1 MATTSFFSSFLLL
14 LLLHLAAAVHGIGIN
29 YGTLGDNLP
38 PPATVANFLKT
49 RTTIDRVKIYDVN
62 PQILQAFANTGIPV
76 TVTAPNG
83 DIAVLKQIDSAR
95 QWVVTHIKPFHPQT
109 KIKYILVGSE
119 LLHWGDADM
128 IRGLVP
134 AMRTLH
140 SALLAEGI
148 TDIKVTTAHSLGIMR
163 SSIPPS
169 AGRFRP
175 GFAKRVLGPMLKFL
189 KETRAP
195 FMVNPYPYFGYN
207 GKNVNFLLFRPN
219 RGLYDRNTKLSY
231 TNQFD
236 ALMDAVHSA
245 MKDLGYGDVDIAIG
259 ETGWPS
265 VCDGWDACSGNNA
278 QTFNAQLVKH
288 LASGKGTPLMP
299 NRTFETYIFALFN
312 ENQKPGPIA
321 ERNWGLFQPDFTPVY
336 DCGVMRNGQNIAPVN
351 PGPAPS
357 TKPGPAPS
365 TKPGPA
371 PAPGGGKWCVPKA
384 DANDAALQANINYV
398 CSQGI
403 DCKPI
408 QPGGVCYAPNNV
420 KALATYAMNAYYQAN
435 GRHDFNCDFSNTGVI
450 TTTNPSHDNCKI

>member
-1 MATTSFFSSFLLL
+1 MATTSFLSAFVV
-14 LLLHLAAAVHGIGIN
+14 LLHLVITTHGLGIN
-29 YGTLGDNLP
+29 YGTLADNLP

-49 RTTIDRVKIYDVN
+49 RTTLDRVKIYDVN

-83 DIAVLKQIDSAR
+83 DIAALKQIDSAR
-95 QWVVTHIKPFHPQT
+95 QWVVTHIKPYHKQT
-109 KIKYILVGSE
+109 KIQYILVGSE
-119 LLHWGDADM
+119 VLHWGDATM
-128 IRGLVP
+128 IRGLNS
-134 AMRTLH
+134 AIRTLH
-140 SALLAEGI
+140 AALLAEGI
-148 TDIKVTTAHSLGIMR
+148 TDIKVTTAHSLAIMR

-175 GFAKRVLGPMLKFL
+175 GFAKHVLGPMLQFL
-189 KETRAP
+189 KETRTP
-195 FMVNPYPYFGYN
+195 FMVNPYPYFSYN

-219 RGLYDRNTKLSY
+219 RGLYDKYTKLSY

-236 ALMDAVHSA
+236 ALLDAVYSA

-265 VCDGWDACSGNNA
+265 ICDGWDACSVANA
-278 QTFNAQLVKH
+278 QSFNGQLVKH
-288 LASGKGTPLMP
+288 LAMGKGTPLMP

-321 ERNWGLFQPDFTPVY
+321 ERNWGLFRPDFTPVY
-336 DCGVMRNGQNIAPVN
+336 DCGIMRNGQKGAPL
-351 PGPAPS
+351 AP
-357 TKPGPAPS
+357 TN
-365 TKPGPA
+365 PA
-371 PAPGGGKWCVPKA
+371 PAVGDKKWCVPKA
-384 DANDAALQANINYV
+384 AATDAALQENINYV
-398 CSQGI
+398 CSQGV

-408 QPGGVCYAPNNV
+408 QPGGVCYAANNV

-450 TTTNPSHDNCKI
+450 TTTNPSHDQCKI